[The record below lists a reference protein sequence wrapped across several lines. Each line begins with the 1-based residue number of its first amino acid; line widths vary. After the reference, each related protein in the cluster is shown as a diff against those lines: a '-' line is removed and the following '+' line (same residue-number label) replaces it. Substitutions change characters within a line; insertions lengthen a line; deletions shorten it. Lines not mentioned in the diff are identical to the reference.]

1 MNREEIEA
9 NAHELLSAAGL
20 LGNLYVPPK
29 AVFSALKFQFVQDV
43 PPACRGVALIAKGIV
58 RVTAARAARRQDE
71 EYAHE
76 GGHLVAVL
84 GGAIEPHDETLV
96 VGPAGLALRIPRE
109 SLLRLVREERSD
121 PRAICERFPRMT
133 KLDVLRRLALTGEFD
148 VFIRTRNRFLPL
160 TAEPPSL
167 PEEMEIHQLMDTA
180 QFLERLLQDE
190 RGAVAVEMR
199 VRGRLAVVA
208 VVPRE

>member
-1 MNREEIEA
+1 VNREEIEA
-9 NAHELLSAAGL
+9 NAHELLCAAGL

-29 AVFSALKFQFVQDV
+29 AVFSALKFQFVQDA
-43 PPACRGVALIAKGIV
+43 PPACRGIALIARGVV
-58 RVTAARAARRQDE
+58 RVAATHAARRQDE

-84 GGAIEPHDETLV
+84 GGELEPHDELHV
-96 VGPAGLALRIPRE
+96 VVPAGLALRVPRK
-109 SLLRLVREERSD
+109 SLLRLVREERRD

-148 VFIRTRNRFLPL
+148 VFIRTKNRFVAL
-160 TAEPPSL
+160 AVEQPSL
-167 PEEMEIHQLMDTA
+167 AEEMEIHQLMDAA
-180 QFLERLLQDE
+180 QTLDRLLEDE

-199 VRGRLAVVA
+199 VRGRSSVVA
-208 VVPRE
+208 VVPRG